1 MGKSKKRAESHK
13 RMYKSVLIVKKK
25 AICLDSALNLKKVA
39 IKKTKKK
46 SLSKHIK
53 ETTMMTFGL
62 RNYVSLLMNH
72 LRIKRRK
79 KKEKHNR
86 KMNQE
91 IKQNPEVKEH
101 SVVDMEIAIKEK
113 SRQRKMRTL
122 KSV

>member
-1 MGKSKKRAESHK
+1 
-13 RMYKSVLIVKKK
+13 
-25 AICLDSALNLKKVA
+25 
-39 IKKTKKK
+39 
-46 SLSKHIK
+46 
-53 ETTMMTFGL
+53 MMTFGL
-62 RNYVSLLMNH
+62 QNYVSLLMNH
-72 LRIKRRK
+72 HRIKRRK